1 MKLEIDDK
9 DIAKEIAEKAKSYM
23 YDCLSRED
31 YRNLWYN
38 REIADALNL
47 GISPIV
53 ADNKDKIIKEIIDKA
68 AERLCKNITFSAI
81 IAALGE
87 KK

>member
-9 DIAKEIAEKAKSYM
+9 DIAKEIAEKAQSYM

-47 GISPIV
+47 GISQIV
-53 ADNKDKIIKEIIDKA
+53 ADNKDKIIKEIIDKSA
-68 AERLCKNITFSAI
+68 ARLCKNITFSAV

>member
-1 MKLEIDDK
+1 MKFEIDDK
-9 DIAKEIAEKAKSYM
+9 DIAKEIAEKAQSYM
-23 YDCLSRED
+23 YDCLSHED

-47 GISPIV
+47 GISQIV
-53 ADNKDKIIKEIIDKA
+53 ADNKDKIIKEIIDKV

>member
-1 MKLEIDDK
+1 MKFEIDDK
-9 DIAKEIAEKAKSYM
+9 DIAKEIAEKAEGYI
-23 YDCLSRED
+23 YDCLKRED
-31 YRNLWYN
+31 YKSVWYN

-47 GISPIV
+47 GISQIV
-53 ADNKDKIIKEIIDKA
+53 ADNKEKIIKEIIDKA

-81 IAALGE
+81 LAALGE

>member
-1 MKLEIDDK
+1 MKFEIDDK
-9 DIAKEIAEKAKSYM
+9 DIAKEIAERAESCI
-23 YDCLSRED
+23 YDYLSRED

-38 REIADALNL
+38 REIADALNF
-47 GISPIV
+47 GISQIV

-68 AERLCKNITFSAI
+68 AERLCKNITFSAV

-87 KK
+87 QK

>member
-1 MKLEIDDK
+1 MKFEIDDK
-9 DIAKEIAEKAKSYM
+9 DIANEIAEKAKSYM

-47 GISPIV
+47 GISQIV

>member
-1 MKLEIDDK
+1 MKFEIDDK
-9 DIAKEIAEKAKSYM
+9 DIAKEIAERAESYI
-23 YDCLSRED
+23 YDCLGRED
-31 YRNLWYN
+31 YKSVWYN

-47 GISPIV
+47 GISQIV

-68 AERLCKNITFSAI
+68 AERLCKNITFSAV

-87 KK
+87 QK

>member
-1 MKLEIDDK
+1 MRRLLKTENGKVEVVEYYGLRKGSRSTAQRIAGETEMKFEIDDK
-9 DIAKEIAEKAKSYM
+9 DIAKEIAEKAQSYM

-47 GISPIV
+47 GISQI
-53 ADNKDKIIKEIIDKA
+53 
-68 AERLCKNITFSAI
+68 
-81 IAALGE
+81 
-87 KK
+87 